1 MKINEIKQQFLSQLS
16 ITYPKQEIESF
27 FYLLSQKYLGLKR
40 VDVAL
45 NPDLEINSK
54 IDQEFYSAL
63 AKLKQEIPI
72 QYIIGETEFYGLP
85 YYVDKNVLIPRPE
98 TEELVDWIVQEVNSK
113 KLKVKST
120 KPLTILDIGTGSGC
134 IAIALAKNIPFAK
147 VWALDLSIKAL
158 KIAKKNA
165 KLNKVDIQF
174 SNEDILTLKK
184 LYPQFD
190 IIVSNPPYVRELEK
204 SKMQKNV
211 LSNEPHL
218 ALFVKNNNPLLFYDK
233 IADFAKE
240 NLNLNGELYFEI
252 NQELGKETTKL
263 LKNKGFQNIELQKD
277 IFGNDRMVKAGYSKY
292 KH

>member
-1 MKINEIKQQFLSQLS
+1 MKINEIKQQYLSQLAN
-16 ITYPKQEIESF
+16 TYPKQEIESF

-40 VDVAL
+40 IDVAL
-45 NPDLEINSK
+45 NPDLEINSQ
-54 IDQEFYSAL
+54 IDQEFHSAL
-63 AKLKQEIPI
+63 AKLKQETPI

-98 TEELVDWIVQEVNSK
+98 TEELVEWIVQEVKSK

-147 VWALDLSIKAL
+147 VWALDVSIKAL

-174 SNEDILTLKK
+174 LNKDILTLKK
-184 LYPQFD
+184 LYPRFD

-211 LSNEPHL
+211 LSYEPHL

-233 IADFAKE
+233 IADFAQE

-252 NQELGKETTKL
+252 NQGLGKETTEL

-277 IFGNDRMVKAGYSKY
+277 IFGNDRMVKADLFQI
-292 KH
+292 

>member
-40 VDVAL
+40 IDVAL
-45 NPDLEINSK
+45 NPDFKINSK
-54 IDQEFYSAL
+54 TDQEFNSAL

-85 YYVDKNVLIPRPE
+85 FYVDKNVLIPRPE
-98 TEELVDWIVQEVNSK
+98 TEELVEWIVQEVKSK
-113 KLKVKST
+113 KLKVKSA
-120 KPLTILDIGTGSGC
+120 KSLTILDIGTGSGC

-147 VWALDLSIKAL
+147 VWALDVSEKAL

-165 KLNKVDIQF
+165 ILNGVDLQF
-174 SNEDILTLKK
+174 LNEDILALKK
-184 LYPQFD
+184 LHLQFD

-204 SKMQKNV
+204 SKMHKNV

-218 ALFVKNNNPLLFYDK
+218 ALFVKNNNPLLFYNK
-233 IADFAKE
+233 IADLAKE

-252 NQELGKETTKL
+252 NQAFAKETKTL
-263 LKNKGFQNIELQKD
+263 LKEKGFQNIESKKD
-277 IFGNDRMVKAGYSKY
+277 IFGNDRMVKADLFQI
-292 KH
+292 